1 MLNTYKIS
9 LAAAPSK
16 DMVLKLAPGTN
27 GYGFLVNTLILFF
40 GGVTTAF
47 KTSHL
52 PTRPWVRHIIVLL
65 SCVCGVAV
73 SHAQA
78 VQPLTLGY
86 LLEAASATYPS
97 MLAARLEAK
106 ASTEDVEATE
116 RIKWPTVSATVES
129 YTGNLRSYPSRAMQV
144 DQTVWDAG
152 RNDARISESKA
163 LANISLLKV
172 NLQQHDLFLQ
182 IVAAWQNMIASKER
196 LNVAQQTQKR
206 LEAYQ
211 AQMRRR
217 VEAQASPR
225 IDLELADSRLLQ
237 TEVELATAQTSLQ
250 VAVMRLEQLSGEGFL
265 SSRVPQALYPKKL
278 ADTQAFA
285 GQLRDV
291 DWLSVAREHPSVARA
306 RIEVSQLR
314 SRLDAKQAEAYP
326 QLFVRVY
333 KPIGTTPT
341 SMDTSTTAFVGLR
354 YSPGAGFSNFV
365 EAQAIGTRIASSEQS
380 VETVIRETQQ
390 TLQNDREEFV
400 NARLRIAALEKSVT
414 SSAVVLESYQR
425 QFQAGRKQWQDLLN
439 QVRELA
445 QNQYA
450 LADAQAVMVG
460 AMHRLQVRMGQEL
473 K

>member
-1 MLNTYKIS
+1 MELEITRNKPYVSVDERYPQEKMDWVQRCLGALLS
-9 LAAAPSK
+9 LMCMFGPGVGYAQVAQPLKLTDLLDAAA
-16 DMVLKLAPGTN
+16 
-27 GYGFLVNTLILFF
+27 
-40 GGVTTAF
+40 
-47 KTSHL
+47 
-52 PTRPWVRHIIVLL
+52 
-65 SCVCGVAV
+65 
-73 SHAQA
+73 
-78 VQPLTLGY
+78 
-86 LLEAASATYPS
+86 ATYPS

-106 ASTEDVEATE
+106 ASSEDVSATE

-129 YTGNLRSYPSRAMQV
+129 YTGNSRSYPSRAMQV

-163 LANISLLKV
+163 LADISTIKV
-172 NLQQHDLFLQ
+172 YLQQQELFLQ
-182 IVAAWQNMIASKER
+182 IVAAWQSMIASNER
-196 LNVAQQTQKR
+196 VKVAQLTHKR
-206 LEAYQ
+206 LETYQ

-217 VEAQASPR
+217 VDAQASPQ

-250 VAVMRLEQLSGEGFL
+250 VAVLRLEQLSGEAHL
-265 SSRVPQALYPKKL
+265 SLRVPHALYPKTL
-278 ADTQAFA
+278 VDTQTFHR
-285 GQLRDV
+285 QLSEV
-291 DWLSVAREHPSVARA
+291 DLLSVAREHPLAARA
-306 RIEVSQLR
+306 RVEVLQLR

-333 KPIGTTPT
+333 KPVGTTPT
-341 SMDTSTTAFVGLR
+341 SIDTSTTAFVGLR

-365 EAQAIGTRIASSEQS
+365 EAQAIGTRIAGSEQS

-390 TLQNDREEFV
+390 TLQNDREDFV

-414 SSAVVLESYQR
+414 SSAVVLASYQR

-450 LADAQAVMVG
+450 LADAQALMVG
-460 AMHRLQVRMGQEL
+460 AMHRLEVRMGQAL

>member
-1 MLNTYKIS
+1 MS
-9 LAAAPSK
+9 
-16 DMVLKLAPGTN
+16 MG
-27 GYGFLVNTLILFF
+27 
-40 GGVTTAF
+40 
-47 KTSHL
+47 
-52 PTRPWVRHIIVLL
+52 
-65 SCVCGVAV
+65 
-73 SHAQA
+73 HAQV

-97 MLAARLEAK
+97 ILAARLESK
-106 ASTEDVEATE
+106 ASSEDVSATE

-129 YTGNLRSYPSRAMQV
+129 YTGNIRSYPSRAMQV

-163 LANISLLKV
+163 LADISLIKV
-172 NLQQHDLFLQ
+172 YLQQHDLFLQ

-196 LNVAQQTQKR
+196 LKVAQLTQKR
-206 LEAYQ
+206 LETYQ
-211 AQMRRR
+211 EQMRRR
-217 VEAQASPR
+217 VDAQASPR

-250 VAVMRLEQLSGEGFL
+250 VAVKRLEQPSGEVRL
-265 SSRVPQALYPKKL
+265 SVRMPDALYPKSLLNTQVFNRQL
-278 ADTQAFA
+278 ADI
-285 GQLRDV
+285 
-291 DWLSVAREHPSVARA
+291 DWLSVAREHPSVAKA
-306 RIEVSQLR
+306 RVEVLQLR

-333 KPIGTTPT
+333 KPVGTTPA
-341 SMDTSTTAFVGLR
+341 SIDTSTTTFVGLR
-354 YSPGAGFSNFV
+354 YTPGAGFSNFV

-380 VETVIRETQQ
+380 VEAVVRETQQ

-450 LADAQAVMVG
+450 LADAQALMVG
-460 AMHRLQVRMGQEL
+460 AMYRLQVRMGQEL